1 MKRDKIYGLS
11 ASCRLL
17 ATMALSVVLFTLFTS
32 SAGAQNTYLFKTL
45 DAQDGLTS
53 SQVNCILKDSRG
65 YMWFGTPAGLY
76 RYDGYTF
83 KNFQCNSQDGS
94 SLPDSYINSIQEA
107 LDGTLWIETN
117 AGYCIYH
124 PQTESF
130 ERDMKQTCSKMKIE
144 RVPSIIF
151 IDRHKNLWG
160 AIPNK
165 GVVCYNMQQQQMFEF
180 GYTDDAQGVP
190 QGNICSI
197 SDCRDGALIVYED
210 GRIVCCDVMHQ
221 QHTVWGTSEIA
232 NRRLR
237 RTKSLKAYADQMDNI
252 WLYGQGTLFMYN
264 KGANLW
270 DTSIGDRLGLTG
282 IGVDNAVNGIGG
294 DKEGNIWI
302 GTDRA
307 GLIRM
312 NVNTREMEPVQ
323 PRNINIDNRPEDIV
337 RIQSVYIDDTDLI
350 WVGTEKSG
358 IAYSGKNI
366 YRFGT
371 SLLGDVTAI
380 AQDGD
385 GRIWY
390 GTSDHGLVDYNGPL
404 ASQKVSSMAYTKD
417 GSLWVGSRQ
426 NGLTRI
432 KGGTT
437 TIFSVAKDSL
447 TTLIDD
453 HVNALCTDKVGNL
466 WIATNGGL
474 QVFNPRMN
482 AFSTYTRENGKLST
496 NSITALHYASNNRM
510 LIGTSEGLIIMNLS
524 SGEMKLL
531 TGNSTNIE
539 TFTNNYITQ
548 VYEDSRGLFWIGT
561 REGVNILDLE
571 ADHLSYL
578 TKKQGL
584 SNNNI
589 CGIAE
594 DKKNNIWL
602 TTSNGVSRVVVQR
615 NHEDGTFTYGLYN
628 YSTAD
633 GLQSN
638 EFNTGSILTRADGN
652 VVLGGLYG
660 TNWPHHITGSET
672 DALPKVML
680 TQLMIGEEEVLT
692 GHEYNGNVVLPS
704 ALNETNRIELLNSQ
718 NTFTIKFSAGN
729 YNQSERLQF
738 MYWMEGLDKDWRNG
752 DAMKH
757 GVTFTNL
764 SFGTYKLHVKAVSA
778 EGAVSNQERVLEI
791 EIGRPWY
798 ISWWMMVIYAITII
812 VVLYMWKIGI
822 RQVRLIKSKKEA
834 IIDELKQQREEIKSA
849 SEDLRQPM
857 ARMTTII
864 GNLSEKNMSL
874 EEREQLNALHSQ
886 MLQVI
891 TRVSDMQSSLEHPE
905 ERAKLTVTSKYGLN
919 SKGELELPEIAV
931 GGLSADEVRTSYAST
946 ETSKFVVIFIDD
958 NTEFLH
964 FASAR
969 LRNVYDFHAYND
981 IHKAVE
987 DLDTI
992 NADIIVCKQD
1002 MNGMTGSELCN
1013 TIKTQSSTHRT
1024 KFVLMTEG
1032 ILTPQDMRNMN
1043 ITLSADDYLAKP
1055 FNMQEA
1061 VMRFNKLLG
1070 LGPIEVNTDLIEGSE
1085 TRRLEKLNSSMT
1097 TSTES
1102 IDLDEY
1108 AAQSTGQGEQT
1119 DLLADEMEL
1128 VETTIRKRTD
1138 QTMAGSEMTTVGDEE
1153 VTEYINEY
1161 SMANA
1166 MERHLL
1172 KNIEQYVIQNMS
1184 RGQISL
1190 EEMAS
1195 AMGMG
1200 RVPFFHKVRD
1210 LTNKTP
1216 TELVRDI
1223 RLKHACILLKR
1234 TNINMSELAA
1244 NIGFMTA
1251 DNFIRTFK
1259 EKFGLSPLEYR
1270 LKHRK

>member
-1138 QTMAGSEMTTVGDEE
+1138 QTMAGSELTTVGDEE